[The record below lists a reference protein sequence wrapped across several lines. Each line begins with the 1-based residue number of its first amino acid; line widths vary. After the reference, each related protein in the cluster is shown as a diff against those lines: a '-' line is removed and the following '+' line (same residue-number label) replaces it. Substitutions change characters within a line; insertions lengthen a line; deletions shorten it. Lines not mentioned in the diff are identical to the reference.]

1 MSQLVL
7 KVTFN
12 EDVRRLKS
20 GDLSS
25 EQAIRMAVSQL
36 YNMAAPEAQCMKMC
50 YTDDEGDMCTL
61 TEATL
66 PDALKFAEDRGKV
79 LRLQC
84 TWGKSS
90 ESTKEVSPNP
100 PDAMFLAACNE
111 EGAKQHAEQEISS
124 KSAHLPMGEGFV
136 EPAKIIIAEAHVHL
150 AQHLREMRSVATE
163 ARTAM
168 REVRSSFQDQV
179 ARTVDGV
186 VAAGACA
193 QVHFDEASQNI
204 SDRFSCGVAELQAS
218 TSDARQHVSG
228 LVTLQVEGM
237 RAAVGRARRGRSEE
251 FDVEPN
257 LPDEVRSFHDSTAQ
271 EFADKVQVHISNLM
285 CGARVAAA
293 NVRAKAKNVYTQT
306 FEGDIIKSAFGFTT
320 VVTAPDVSNASSSSD
335 ESSVEIESANAEV
348 ACDVPEDDMDDWCKF

>member
-25 EQAIRMAVSQL
+25 ERAIRMAVTQL
-36 YNMAAPEAQCMKMC
+36 YNIAAPEAQYFKMC

-66 PDALKFAEDRGKV
+66 PDALKFAEESGKV

-84 TWGKSS
+84 TWGKSW
-90 ESTKEVSPNP
+90 ESTKEVSS
-100 PDAMFLAACNE
+100 
-111 EGAKQHAEQEISS
+111 EQEISS
-124 KSAHLPMGEGFV
+124 KSAHLPTGEGFV
-136 EPAKIIIAEAHVHL
+136 EPAKIMIAEAHGHL
-150 AQHLREMRSVATE
+150 SQHVREMRSVANE

-179 ARTVDGV
+179 ARTVDEV
-186 VAAGACA
+186 IAAGACA
-193 QVHFDEASQNI
+193 QVHFNEASQNI

-228 LVTLQVEGM
+228 LVALQVEGM
-237 RAAVGRARRGRSEE
+237 RAAVGRARRGTSEE
-251 FDVEPN
+251 SDVEPN
-257 LPDEVRSFHDSTAQ
+257 LPDEVHSFHDSAAQ
-271 EFADKVQVHISNLM
+271 EFADRVQVHISNLM

-306 FEGDIIKSAFGFTT
+306 FEGDIIKSAFGFAT
-320 VVTAPDVSNASSSSD
+320 VVTAPDVSNASSGSD
-335 ESSVEIESANAEV
+335 ESSVEVESANAQV
-348 ACDVPEDDMDDWCKF
+348 ACGVPEDDMDDWCKF